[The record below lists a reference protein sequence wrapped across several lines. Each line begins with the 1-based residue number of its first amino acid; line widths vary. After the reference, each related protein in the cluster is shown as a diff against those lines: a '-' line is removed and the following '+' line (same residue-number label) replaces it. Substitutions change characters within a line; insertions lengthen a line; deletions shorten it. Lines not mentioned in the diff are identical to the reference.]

1 MISSL
6 TARIF
11 AIFWFTLALVLLL
24 VLMVPKL
31 DSRQLMPLQEAEYR
45 QGMMLQQHIESDLA
59 QDPANDLLWWRR
71 LTRALVKWT
80 PPDKRLIIVTSEGRI
95 IGPIRND
102 SQVIRNFMGQSDNT
116 DNPKKKRYGR
126 IELLGP
132 FEVRDGEDRYQLYL
146 IRPAN
151 TAQSDFI
158 NFLID
163 RPFLLLA
170 ATMLISTPLLL
181 WLAWSLAKPA
191 RKLKNA
197 ADDVAKGNLR
207 QHPELEAGP
216 QEFLAAGNSFNQMIS
231 ALERMVNAQQR
242 LISDISHELRTP
254 LTRLQLATAL
264 LRRRHGESK
273 ELERI
278 ETETHR
284 LDGMINDLLVLSRS
298 QHKNE
303 LLRQNIKANELW
315 DDILDNAKFEA
326 EQRHKT
332 LEITSP
338 PGPWTIYCNPSAL
351 GSAFENIVRNA
362 LRYSNQHIQVAFSA
376 DTKGI
381 SIVVDD
387 DGPGVSPEDREHI
400 FRPFYRTDE
409 ARDRESGGTGLGLAI
424 VSTAISQH
432 NGKVTANDSPL
443 GGLRLEIWLPLHP
456 R

>member
-80 PPDKRLIIVTSEGRI
+80 PPDKRLIIVTTEGRI

-197 ADDVAKGNLR
+197 ADDVAKGNLP

-273 ELERI
+273 DLERI

>member
-80 PPDKRLIIVTSEGRI
+80 PPDKRLIIVTTEGRI

-254 LTRLQLATAL
+254 LTRIQLATAL

>member
-31 DSRQLMPLQEAEYR
+31 DSWQLMLLQEAEYR

-80 PPDKRLIIVTSEGRI
+80 PPDKRLIIVTTEGRI

-146 IRPAN
+146 IRLAN

-409 ARDRESGGTGLGLAI
+409 ARDRESGGTRLGLAI

>member
-80 PPDKRLIIVTSEGRI
+80 PPDKRLIIVTTEGRI

-207 QHPELEAGP
+207 QHPELEAGL

>member
-80 PPDKRLIIVTSEGRI
+80 PPDKRLIIVTTEGRI

-303 LLRQNIKANELW
+303 LLHQNIKANELW

>member
-80 PPDKRLIIVTSEGRI
+80 PPDKRLIIVTTEGRI

-146 IRPAN
+146 IHPAN

>member
-80 PPDKRLIIVTSEGRI
+80 PPDKRLIIVTTEGRI

-170 ATMLISTPLLL
+170 ATMLISPPLLL

>member
-80 PPDKRLIIVTSEGRI
+80 PPDKRLIIVTTEGRI

-170 ATMLISTPLLL
+170 ATMLISSPLLL

-207 QHPELEAGP
+207 QHPELESGP

-264 LRRRHGESK
+264 LRRRHGENK
-273 ELERI
+273 ELQRI
-278 ETETHR
+278 ETETQR

-362 LRYSNQHIQVAFSA
+362 LRYSNQRIQVAFSA
-376 DTKGI
+376 DTQGI

-432 NGKVTANDSPL
+432 NGKVIANDSPL

>member
-80 PPDKRLIIVTSEGRI
+80 PPDKRLIIVTTEGRI

-170 ATMLISTPLLL
+170 ATMLISSPLLL

-207 QHPELEAGP
+207 QHPELESGP

-264 LRRRHGESK
+264 LRRRHGENK

-278 ETETHR
+278 ETETQR

-362 LRYSNQHIQVAFSA
+362 LRYSNQRIQVAFSA
-376 DTKGI
+376 DTQGI
-381 SIVVDD
+381 TIVVDD

-432 NGKVTANDSPL
+432 NGKVIANDSPL

>member
-31 DSRQLMPLQEAEYR
+31 DSRQLMPLQENEYR

-432 NGKVTANDSPL
+432 NGKVTANDSPP

>member
-231 ALERMVNAQQR
+231 ALARMVNAQQR

>member
-80 PPDKRLIIVTSEGRI
+80 PPDKRLIIVTTEGRI

-146 IRPAN
+146 TRPAN

>member
-303 LLRQNIKANELW
+303 LLRQNVKANELW